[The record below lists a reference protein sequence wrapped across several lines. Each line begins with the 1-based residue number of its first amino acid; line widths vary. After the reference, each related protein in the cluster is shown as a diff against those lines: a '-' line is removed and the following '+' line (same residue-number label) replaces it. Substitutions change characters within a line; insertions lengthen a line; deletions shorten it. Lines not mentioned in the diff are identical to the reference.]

1 MPQIAECGVC
11 HQEKLCTPFAV
22 NLFMCESC
30 REKQRMYEETLLTTE
45 TDRIAATEA
54 IYNARNLDSRIK
66 ISTDIFNAKTVAIH
80 KIKEEIDANPVY
92 VNKHFEL
99 AKFLNERFQILSTVI
114 FEKSKE
120 IVEGESEQRAI
131 QIYYNEL
138 GKRLREEERNSL
150 RIKDLQYKP
159 LEPVKVLKP
168 KKEKVAIKTYDA
180 ALIKE
185 AALKFGV
192 LENIVRIF
200 CIQKNIEPMEA
211 AELVKKVLDGANA
224 NAN

>member
-1 MPQIAECGVC
+1 MAQLVECSSC
-11 HQEKLCTPFAV
+11 HKEKLCTPFV
-22 NLFMCESC
+22 SNYMMCEEC
-30 REKQRMYEETLLTTE
+30 RETQRKYEETLISTE
-45 TDRIAATEA
+45 NERIAATEA

-80 KIKEEIDANPVY
+80 KIKEEIDANPEY
-92 VNKHFEL
+92 TNKHFEL
-99 AKFLNERFQILSTVI
+99 AKFLNERFQILSKVI

-159 LEPVKVLKP
+159 LEPAKILKP
-168 KKEKVAIKTYDA
+168 KKEKLVVKTYDP

-185 AALKFGV
+185 AALKFNV

-211 AELVKKVLDGANA
+211 AELVRKTLDGVKPNA
-224 NAN
+224 V